1 MKHIVFN
8 SLLMFLLVMN
18 FAFASDSKKKEGRE
32 LYLQAKCSKCHLSD
46 YKFVNKVKNKA
57 NKAGDYESLR
67 GWVSGCNVVFSAEW
81 FDNEVDLV
89 TYYLNSIYYHFKIS
103 KKDTKPTKK

>member
-1 MKHIVFN
+1 MFN
-8 SLLMFLLVMN
+8 RLFMFLLMVN
-18 FAFASDSKKKEGRE
+18 LAFASDIQKKAGRE

-46 YKFVNKVKNKA
+46 YKFVNKVKNKN

-89 TYYLNSIYYHFKIS
+89 TYYLNSIYYHFSMHKKS
-103 KKDTKPTKK
+103 KKSTKK